1 MQNSDLENTKNRW
14 NYSIRVGDK
23 LIDLSTPIVMGIVNV
38 TPDSFYTGSRLTTR
52 YGIISKVEQMV
63 EEGVSIVDIG
73 GYSSRPGASEV
84 SIEDEIQRVVPAIQA
99 IVQSFPN
106 LIISIDTFRSEVAE
120 AALSNGAHIINDI
133 SGFEI
138 DPKIIHVAAKHNA
151 PYILMHM
158 RGTPQTMQGFTEY
171 ENLFKDIS
179 FYFSEKIKLLE
190 AVGVKDIIL
199 DPGFGFS
206 KTIEQNYKLLANIEY
221 FHFLEKPILVG
232 ISRKSMIYKRINS
245 TPDSIETLQRTIELN
260 QLAIKKGAH
269 IIRVHDVK
277 EAVNLTTS
285 ISKN

>member
-23 LIDLSTPIVMGIVNV
+23 LIDLSTPLVMGIVNV
-38 TPDSFYTGSRLTTR
+38 TPDSFFIGSRLTTR
-52 YGIISKVEQMV
+52 DGIISKVQQMV
-63 EEGVSIVDIG
+63 AEGVSIVDIG
-73 GYSSRPGASEV
+73 GYSSRPGASEI
-84 SIEDEIQRVVPAIQA
+84 SIEEEIVRVVPAIQA
-99 IVQSFPN
+99 IAKNFPN
-106 LIISIDTFRSEVAE
+106 LFISIDTFRSEVAE

-138 DPKIIHVAAKHNA
+138 DPRIIHVAAKHKA

-158 RGTPQTMQGFTEY
+158 RGTPQTMQNLTEY
-171 ENLFKDIS
+171 DNVFKDIS
-179 FYFSEKIKLLE
+179 LYFSKKIKQLE
-190 AVGVKDIIL
+190 SVGVKDIIL

-206 KTIEQNYKLLANIEY
+206 KTIDQNYQLLENLAH

-260 QLAIKKGAH
+260 QLAIGKGAH
-269 IIRVHDVK
+269 ILRVHDVK
-277 EAVNLTTS
+277 EAVNLTSS